1 MQPLKGEK
9 SVAISR
15 LRRAVSLPKRF
26 LKGKFF
32 GNRAGKFPN
41 FPRISMQSISPL
53 PTYGLIN
60 DWINTGGDGALSR
73 GLADRFLGSIFA
85 ARRWHGVGELGAR
98 DGQVQKSSLDVVVF
112 AVGPVR
118 WAVNAAA
125 LEVLLDGVDDLS
137 ARFNGLVLVVDRVLE
152 VRLDESLELV
162 AVLI

>member
-1 MQPLKGEK
+1 MLPQRKVFWQPRWKIPETSPAL
-9 SVAISR
+9 AC
-15 LRRAVSLPKRF
+15 
-26 LKGKFF
+26 
-32 GNRAGKFPN
+32 N
-41 FPRISMQSISPL
+41 QSPL

-60 DWINTGGDGALSR
+60 DWINTGSDGSLSR
-73 GLADRFLGSIFA
+73 GLADRFLCSVLA

-125 LEVLLDGVDDLS
+125 LEVLLDGVDDLG
-137 ARFNGLVLVVDRVLE
+137 ARFDGLVLVVDRVLE